1 MVEIVGR
8 KMMVSAEVPLAPL
21 TMLLC
26 DNSFDE
32 KRIGAIQG
40 YAKSS
45 SHGEIAADQGQSVLD
60 SEEFGE
66 AGLQTAMRR
75 ALASD
80 EAGTK
85 RTDPK
90 LLQRHGPP
98 PL

>member
-1 MVEIVGR
+1 VAENDGFCR
-8 KMMVSAEVPLAPL
+8 GALGSA
-21 TMLLC
+21 
-26 DNSFDE
+26 DNAVMRQFIDE
-32 KRIGAIQG
+32 KRIVRSKDMRNRRHI
-40 YAKSS
+40 
-45 SHGEIAADQGQSVLD
+45 GEIAADQGQSVLD

-66 AGLQTAMRR
+66 AGLQTAMRG

-90 LLQRHGPP
+90 LLQRTPP